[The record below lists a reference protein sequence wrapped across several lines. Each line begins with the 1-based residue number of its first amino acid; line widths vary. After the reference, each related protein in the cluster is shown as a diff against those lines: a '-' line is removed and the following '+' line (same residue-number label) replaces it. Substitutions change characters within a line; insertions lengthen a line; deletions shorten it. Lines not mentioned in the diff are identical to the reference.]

1 MSQNIDRDDLAR
13 DAEMLSRNKDTCEQ
27 EGGKRRVTRRKAAEI
42 TERERGDKR
51 EWQSISRQ
59 ILEVQEL
66 TRETDVEGK
75 TEKAA

>member
-1 MSQNIDRDDLAR
+1 MTYQKEDGRDNR
-13 DAEMLSRNKDTCEQ
+13 
-27 EGGKRRVTRRKAAEI
+27 EGED
-42 TERERGDKR
+42 ER

-75 TEKAA
+75 TEKAAQREVKKTFEEERGEKRAEEMSGSC

>member
-1 MSQNIDRDDLAR
+1 MSQNKDRDDSAR
-13 DAEMLSRNKDTCEQ
+13 DKETLLRNKDTNERKKDELLQ
-27 EGGKRRVTRRKAAEI
+27 GKAVEI
-42 TERERGDKR
+42 TDREREDKR

-75 TEKAA
+75 TEREA